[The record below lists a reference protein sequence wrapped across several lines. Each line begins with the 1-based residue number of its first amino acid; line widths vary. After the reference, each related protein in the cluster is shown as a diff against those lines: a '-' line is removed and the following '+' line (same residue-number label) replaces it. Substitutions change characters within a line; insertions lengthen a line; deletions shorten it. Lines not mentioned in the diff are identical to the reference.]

1 MPMAIADTVLVNQEH
16 SFYVKCDAGSEK
28 SDNPTY
34 F

>member
-1 MPMAIADTVLVNQEH
+1 MPVAMSDTVNQEH
-16 SFYVKCDAGSEK
+16 SFYVKCDAGSGK